1 MAKSGTKPYEELG
14 NAVVL
19 MAVKDYRDAVKKL
32 SKGRKNTAAED
43 MKRECEKF
51 FTSDYF
57 NVFTSLD
64 GKALLSKLEREVQS

>member
-1 MAKSGTKPYEELG
+1 MVRAELDPYEALG

-43 MKRECEKF
+43 MKKECEKF
-51 FTSDYF
+51 FTSANF

-64 GKALLSKLEREVQS
+64 GKALLSQLEREVRE

>member
-1 MAKSGTKPYEELG
+1 MVRAELDPYEALG

-43 MKRECEKF
+43 MKKECEKF
-51 FTSDYF
+51 FTSAYF
-57 NVFTSLD
+57 NVFTFLD
-64 GKALLSKLEREVQS
+64 GKALLSQLEREVRE